1 MTEITWFIKHKR
13 HLSFIMIILFIISI
27 LNSNLLSISIHAAY
41 THHYYYEDYMFHNSD
56 NTEPDDPT
64 PNDKI
69 LMFYYT
75 SSVDSTSNSGTTT
88 DKTTIKR
95 YIRNSDYY
103 KITFHLGMFEEIAFE
118 GIKPTEY
125 LNANQTNSLAG
136 GKLNTAQEKWGKN
149 WTQTYH
155 TIDNITY
162 ADFYFPKHLDKK
174 ASINVY
180 IDDVWI
186 KRINLSNTINE
197 LTKENILGYIN
208 AASGENFAGSIVKTG
223 IINYS
228 NNYMIC
234 SIYLQSTSSISYHA
248 NGGTGTMLSSDI
260 AASGGTLR
268 PNTFTRFG
276 YTFAGWATSPNGG
289 VIYSDQSQINPT
301 SDMTLYAVWNI
312 NKHDIN
318 ITETAT
324 NGSNNMSQVSYNSS
338 ITVHSGSKAGYHFN
352 GWTVSGIS
360 DENIISGN
368 FSDSSFTFSMPDN
381 HVSLQANW
389 IPNTYQITTLYTG
402 TDGTTGFS
410 SPYGSTVSIN
420 AGTKKGHTFIG
431 WSFPDSSKTASLS
444 NNLAQTS
451 FLVPNNDVIVQANWN
466 KNNYTLTA
474 ASLGE
479 NGSGN
484 GTYFYGDKVTL
495 KAGTKDGYYFKGWRI
510 ETGENE
516 LNGLDLNQTNLVFS
530 MPAENVVIT
539 AQWTAVRNAVIR
551 VTDKFNATYK
561 ISPYYRPELN
571 AFDVSKGISL
581 EKDDIIVV
589 LQTDEGE
596 FITDNYNFV
605 YNGIKYVGINNI
617 TIEVVLGKNIIQAIL
632 PLNGYSPALKETMD
646 SLGLAETDYEGLAKK
661 VAQMRGEIETLKE
674 QVISYETLIKE
685 IKNKLEEK
693 DITIELTGTLKEDL
707 KSVTDALTK
716 ATDRISQLENELTDV
731 YAWIHT
737 VGNILGLDQIVSDY
751 DTFIQVKDQIV
762 DKILQLQTEQ
772 QKLLEEYNRLL
783 HALGIDNNLTEGDI
797 NNDELFD
804 NIIFKVE
811 GMKTDLDSYKKE
823 TENLK
828 ELIGVENNGTVTSQ
842 MDEIY
847 HKVSSL
853 ITSLDDLKT
862 EIERVLASMDSNID
876 TSGMTTLEAII
887 KQIEELKAQANNQ
900 KNFINSLKSLV
911 ELDENA
917 SMEEL
922 YLTISNMKNQL
933 EQYES
938 HTIQIKQLLELAET
952 EEEKKNLQLKLET
965 IYQEVETL
973 VKEVSLL
980 ETVLNELF
988 NRNDIEISDL
998 ETLQSLLEQL
1008 KQETFSQRDFINS
1021 LKELVELP
1029 PQSSKEELYTK
1040 IEDMKHQLA
1049 LHTNTIS
1056 KLKDLLSLAETE
1068 EEKQNLQLKLN
1079 TIYQEIET
1087 LVKEISLLEKV
1098 LNELFNRNDIEISDL
1113 ETLQSL
1119 LEQLKQ
1125 ETFSQRDFIN
1135 SLKELIEL
1143 PSHSSKEELY
1153 TKIEDMKLQLAL
1165 HTDTISKLKD
1175 LLSLAETE
1183 EEKQNLQLKLDTL
1196 YQEIETFVK
1205 EISLLEKVLNELFNR
1220 DDIEI
1225 SDLETL
1231 QSLLEQLKQE
1241 TLSQRDFINSLKE
1254 LVELP
1259 LQSSK
1264 EELYTKIEDMK
1275 YQLHQ
1280 YEENITQLK
1289 NLMELAETEEEK
1301 QNLQLKLENVYQKV
1315 DILLKE
1321 IDIIENVLK
1330 SLLGREDIDI
1340 QEISDLEK
1348 LLEELKKMKDD
1359 LQNKIDSQ
1367 YNNITRLE
1375 KEILLLKELL
1385 TKAEENVKELETEN
1399 INLKNIISSNL
1410 QEKNNLLE
1418 HNQQLEENIILLK
1431 ESLIKAEESK
1441 EEKNKAF
1448 IECQNTL
1455 TNYKEKIE
1463 KDAEILNHYK
1473 EKIEENTEILNHIA
1487 EKEKVYLVQ
1496 TEEFEKYKEKFSELR
1511 KENQNLKL
1519 SQTVLNENMQKITA
1533 EKKVLSEKL
1542 NSIKQNI
1549 KNPTDTTPEA
1559 DTTIEAEILN
1569 QQMGIFNWVIIILAF
1584 LIILFTS
1591 LYINKKYR
1599 HKKNN

>member
-208 AASGENFAGSIVKTG
+208 TASGENFAGSIVKTG

-234 SIYLQSTSSISYHA
+234 SVYLQSTSSISYHA

-312 NKHDIN
+312 NKHDIT

-1021 LKELVELP
+1021 LKEL
-1029 PQSSKEELYTK
+1029 
-1040 IEDMKHQLA
+1040 
-1049 LHTNTIS
+1049 
-1056 KLKDLLSLAETE
+1056 
-1068 EEKQNLQLKLN
+1068 
-1079 TIYQEIET
+1079 
-1087 LVKEISLLEKV
+1087 
-1098 LNELFNRNDIEISDL
+1098 
-1113 ETLQSL
+1113 
-1119 LEQLKQ
+1119 
-1125 ETFSQRDFIN
+1125 
-1135 SLKELIEL
+1135 IEL
-1143 PSHSSKEELY
+1143 PSH
-1153 TKIEDMKLQLAL
+1153 
-1165 HTDTISKLKD
+1165 
-1175 LLSLAETE
+1175 
-1183 EEKQNLQLKLDTL
+1183 
-1196 YQEIETFVK
+1196 
-1205 EISLLEKVLNELFNR
+1205 
-1220 DDIEI
+1220 
-1225 SDLETL
+1225 
-1231 QSLLEQLKQE
+1231 
-1241 TLSQRDFINSLKE
+1241 
-1254 LVELP
+1254 
-1259 LQSSK
+1259 SSK

-1348 LLEELKKMKDD
+1348 LLKELKKMKDD

-1569 QQMGIFNWVIIILAF
+1569 QQMGIFNWIIIILAF

-1599 HKKNN
+1599 IISIFPSLLNNKSHQEIKKDKKKNRQLAIVAPQYYLRRYDA